1 MLSQVRR
8 ARHCSPSV
16 VCVVLVMLVPLSL
29 QTESRWGL
37 EYPVVP
43 WEDMWQ
49 EMEMMSK
56 DKNCPTESSTC
67 WHTSNA
73 TTPQQLVPQVCRPCA
88 CDDEC
93 VLYGDCCRDKAQ
105 ADWGDGREE
114 GTGRYNCRRLRPW
127 DYQGL
132 LMVESCLPEYRDH
145 PVERLCT
152 QKVPPEEYTYILDL
166 SVTSRLTNT
175 TYANYHCAVCNNDAS
190 SLHVHRVN
198 INCRTTEIKKEF
210 TMQEFMSKAVYR
222 PGSLMLDRYV
232 YRNEEDERHSIHREH
247 HTCSLE
253 VAEFINPEKF
263 AEKYGGRL
271 CLYPKSGCNPRLLG
285 RRSHCMQQMRHCHPD
300 WPDPLD
306 VEKCHRYS
314 QLVLHTVGGSRT
326 TLYKNLHCA
335 KCNFVNMS
343 SGQFQC
349 LDPYDFNVCSSLNGS
364 RSMYLPPVFSVLMD
378 FRNTSCD
385 ATNELWDPIHL
396 ACRKVFCGQLY
407 KLEKGVCVRDPAAL
421 AVLRNS
427 TLLDDSC
434 RKINLSES
442 EYIPR
447 SDGSVFVNATKRVYE
462 QGEYEML
469 SEGDVLICNDYDDYF
484 ASFTLLHQLLTL
496 VTIVISLVG
505 LGLHIIIYMLVPRYR
520 NLPGKNLFC
529 LSCCLFLAYL
539 LFLTGMKA
547 TEHRG
552 LCVFIS
558 SALHFFWLA
567 AFCWMNVMSVDVCR
581 TFNSQVYRGDPA
593 GNRTFVLYSL
603 YAWSVPAVVVA
614 LALIFDFMDIL
625 PDYRPRYAT
634 DLCWINSR
642 YGLALFFLLPQGAI
656 VLENT
661 LLFLVTARGIY
672 KQVQAAKYA
681 STRSQS
687 VKGARNEKNSRA
699 EQKTGPKEGMQGRR
713 SKKDRLRLILY
724 MKLAVI
730 QGVSWVTGFIA
741 AFSDLSFC
749 WYIFTVFN
757 GLQGAFIFLGF
768 DMKRKVLES
777 VWETLVG
784 TPWRKRKSSKDTR
797 TTSMGTTT
805 NNSNSDSDEGNEL
818 DSTLAGPLVR
828 QKGVG
833 WQAGV
838 GVDWSSSTK
847 HCPPSQT
854 FDRVRKVGITGS
866 QKTSSD
872 QFAGQPQVVQE
883 AKASP
888 SQAVKK
894 TDLRA
899 RVVRGNFD
907 GEDTEPLKLASDV
920 PLLPQDQTPSQP
932 KTNKPN
938 VQRVMSL
945 LQQLQQQSQS
955 SVDLPDLVQQLLRR
969 NGDSLKGTEQDRST
983 LPKCRSFTEGAC
995 PEIKDEQQRALVA
1008 QLRSMAAGSFRA
1020 ETGNHGLPKTPSTHH
1035 QPSSLNHTANTS
1047 YNSLYTPSKS
1057 LPSQMSADNRAA
1069 IVSPQI
1075 KRSQNSSNNLHRTP
1089 KSQ

>member
-1 MLSQVRR
+1 MLPQVRR
-8 ARHCSPSV
+8 ARHCFPSAM
-16 VCVVLVMLVPLSL
+16 CAMLTMLVPVSL
-29 QTESRWGL
+29 QIESRWGV

-49 EMEMMSK
+49 EMEMMAVG
-56 DKNCPTESSTC
+56 KNCPTEISTC
-67 WHTSNA
+67 WHTANETIA
-73 TTPQQLVPQVCRPCA
+73 QALVPQVCRPCA
-88 CDDEC
+88 CDEEC
-93 VLYGDCCRDKAQ
+93 VRYGDCCRDKAQ

-114 GTGRYNCRRLRPW
+114 GTGRYNCGRLRPW
-127 DYQGL
+127 I
-132 LMVESCLPEYRDH
+132 R
-145 PVERLCT
+145 
-152 QKVPPEEYTYILDL
+152 
-166 SVTSRLTNT
+166 
-175 TYANYHCAVCNNDAS
+175 
-190 SLHVHRVN
+190 
-198 INCRTTEIKKEF
+198 KEF

-222 PGSLMLDRYV
+222 PGALLLDRFV
-232 YRNEEDERHSIHREH
+232 YQNEEDERRNIHREH
-247 HTCSLE
+247 HTCSIE
-253 VAEFINPEKF
+253 MAEFTEPEKF

-271 CLYPKSGCNPRLLG
+271 CMYPKSGCPPNLLG
-285 RRSHCMQQMRHCHPD
+285 RKAHCKQQVRHCHPD
-300 WPDPLD
+300 WPEPLD

-343 SGQFQC
+343 SGQFRC
-349 LDPYDFNVCSSLNGS
+349 FDAYNLKMCASLNIS
-364 RSMYLPPVFSVLMD
+364 RSVSLPQVFSVLMD

-385 ATNELWDPIHL
+385 ATDELWDPIHL
-396 ACRKVFCGQLY
+396 ACRKVFCGQLF
-407 KLEKGVCVRDPAAL
+407 KLEKGVCVRDPAVL

-434 RKINLSES
+434 RKIKLSES

-447 SDGSVFVNATKRVYE
+447 GDGSVFVNATKRVYE
-462 QGEYEML
+462 LGEYEML

-496 VTIVISLVG
+496 VTMVISLVG

-539 LFLTGMKA
+539 LFLTGMRA
-547 TEHRG
+547 TENRG

-603 YAWSVPAVVVA
+603 YAWSVPALVVA

-687 VKGARNEKNSRA
+687 VKGARNEKNARG
-699 EQKTGPKEGMQGRR
+699 EQKTGPKEAMQGRR
-713 SKKDRLRLILY
+713 NKKDRTRLILY
-724 MKLAVI
+724 VKLALI

-749 WYIFTVFN
+749 WYIYTVIN
-757 GLQGAFIFLGF
+757 GLQGAFIFLAF
-768 DMKRKVLES
+768 DMKRKVWES
-777 VWETLVG
+777 VWEALVG

-797 TTSMGTTT
+797 TTSMGRTT
-805 NNSNSDSDEGNEL
+805 NNSNSDSDEGHEL
-818 DSTLAGPLVR
+818 DSTLAGPLVG

-838 GVDWSSSTK
+838 GVDWSISTK
-847 HCPPSQT
+847 HCPPAQA
-854 FDRVRKVGITGS
+854 FDRVRKVGIAGS
-866 QKTSSD
+866 QKSSSD
-872 QFAGQPQVVQE
+872 QPAGQCQAVLEP
-883 AKASP
+883 KASP
-888 SQAVKK
+888 SQQVKK

-907 GEDTEPLKLASDV
+907 GEDAESIKLASDV
-920 PLLPQDQTPSQP
+920 PLLPQDQASSQP

-945 LQQLQQQSQS
+945 LHQLQQQSQS
-955 SVDLPDLVQQLLRR
+955 SVDLPDLVQQLLKRS
-969 NGDSLKGTEQDRST
+969 GDSFKGTDQNPGT
-983 LPKCRSFTEGAC
+983 LSKCRSFTEGTC

-1008 QLRSMAAGSFRA
+1008 QLRQSMAAGSFRA
-1020 ETGNHGLPKTPSTHH
+1020 EMGNHGPPKTSSAHH

-1057 LPSQMSADNRAA
+1057 LPPQMSADNGPA
-1069 IVSPQI
+1069 IASPQLI
-1075 KRSQNSSNNLHRTP
+1075 KRSQNSFNHLQRTP

>member
-1 MLSQVRR
+1 M
-8 ARHCSPSV
+8 
-16 VCVVLVMLVPLSL
+16 MLVVVVPMSL
-29 QTESRWGL
+29 QIESRWGV

-49 EMEMMSK
+49 EVEMMATGN
-56 DKNCPTESSTC
+56 NCPVETATC
-67 WHTSNA
+67 WHAANA
-73 TTPQQLVPQVCRPCA
+73 TNATSAEQLVPQACRPCA
-88 CDDEC
+88 CDEEC
-93 VLYGDCCRDKAQ
+93 VRYGDCCRDKAQ

-114 GTGRYNCRRLRPW
+114 GTGRYGCGRLRPQ
-127 DYQGL
+127 DSQGI
-132 LMVESCLPEYRDH
+132 LMVVTCLPEYRDK

-152 QKVPPEEYTYILDL
+152 RKVPPEEYTYILDL
-166 SVTSRLTNT
+166 SVTSKLTNT
-175 TYANYHCAVCNNDAS
+175 SYTNYHCAVCNNDAS
-190 SLHVHRVN
+190 SLYAHEVT
-198 INCRTTEIKKEF
+198 INCRTMQVRKEF
-210 TMQEFMSKAVYR
+210 TMQEFMSKAVYK
-222 PGSLMLDRYV
+222 PGSLVVDRFV
-232 YRNEEDERHSIHREH
+232 YRSEEDERLNIHRER
-247 HTCSLE
+247 HTCFVE
-253 VAEFINPEKF
+253 TAEFIKPEEF

-271 CLYPKSGCNPRLLG
+271 CMYPTPGCPPNLLG
-285 RRSHCMQQMRHCHPD
+285 RRSHCKKQVRHCHPD
-300 WPDPLD
+300 WPEPLD
-306 VEKCHRYS
+306 MEKCHRYS
-314 QLVLHTVGGSRT
+314 QLVLHTVGSRSI
-326 TLYKNLHCA
+326 LYKNFHCA

-349 LDPYDFNVCSSLNGS
+349 FDPYDMDMCNNA
-364 RSMYLPPVFSVLMD
+364 RSVRRKPNWPVAFSVLMD

-385 ATNELWDPIHL
+385 AEDLLWDPIHL
-396 ACRKVFCGQLY
+396 ACRKVFCGQLF
-407 KLEKGVCVRDPAAL
+407 KLEKGVCVRDPATL

-427 TLLDDSC
+427 TLQDDSC
-434 RKINLSES
+434 RRIKLSES

-447 SDGSVFVNATKRVYE
+447 GDGSVFVNATKRVYKK
-462 QGEYEML
+462 GEYEMF
-469 SEGDVLICNDYDDYF
+469 SEEDVLICNDYDDYS

-496 VTIVISLVG
+496 VTMVISLVG
-505 LGLHIIIYMLVPRYR
+505 LGLHIIIYMLVPRHR

-539 LFLTGMKA
+539 LFLTGMRA

-581 TFNSQVYRGDPA
+581 TFSSQVHRGDPA

-603 YAWSVPAVVVA
+603 YAWSVPAMVVA
-614 LALIFDFMDIL
+614 LSLVFDFMDIL

-687 VKGARNEKNSRA
+687 IKGARNEKNARV
-699 EQKTGPKEGMQGRR
+699 EQKTGPKEALQGRK

-724 MKLAVI
+724 VKLAVI

-768 DMKRKVLES
+768 DMKRKVWES
-777 VWETLVG
+777 VWEALVG

-797 TTSMGTTT
+797 TTSMGKTT
-805 NNSNSDSDEGNEL
+805 NNSDSDSIEGNEL

-828 QKGVG
+828 QNGVG

-838 GVDWSSSTK
+838 GVDWSASTK
-847 HCPPSQT
+847 HCPPSQA
-854 FDRVRKVGITGS
+854 FDRVRKVGIAGS
-866 QKTSSD
+866 QKSSSD
-872 QFAGQPQVVQE
+872 QSAGQHQAVQE

-888 SQAVKK
+888 SQQAKK
-894 TDLRA
+894 TDLRP

-907 GEDTEPLKLASDV
+907 GEDAEPVKLASDV
-920 PLLPQDQTPSQP
+920 PLLPQDQASSQP
-932 KTNKPN
+932 RTNKPN

-945 LQQLQQQSQS
+945 LQQLQQQSRS

-969 NGDSLKGTEQDRST
+969 NGDSVKGVEQEPGT
-983 LPKCRSFTEGAC
+983 LSKCRSFTEGTC
-995 PEIKDEQQRALVA
+995 PEIRNEQQRALVA

-1020 ETGNHGLPKTPSTHH
+1020 ETGNHGLPKTPSSHH
-1035 QPSSLNHTANTS
+1035 QPSSVMNHTANTS
-1047 YNSLYTPSKS
+1047 HSSLYAPSKS
-1057 LPSQMSADNRAA
+1057 QLSQSAENGTA
-1069 IVSPQI
+1069 IISPQII
-1075 KRSQNSSNNLHRTP
+1075 KRSQNSSNHLQRTP